1 MKNILE
7 TADRLFIR
15 DGNIAPIYRYL
26 ALIIGVALVLIDIKI
41 WDTGWVF
48 HLGLVVAAV
57 GGYSARASQL
67 NIRPFERAP
76 YPAGWLADRNG
87 GRARGKDEQA

>member
-1 MKNILE
+1 RRLWVNMKNILE

-15 DGNIAPIYRYL
+15 D
-26 ALIIGVALVLIDIKI
+26 
-41 WDTGWVF
+41 VF

-57 GGYSARASQL
+57 GGYSAGASQL

-87 GRARGKDEQA
+87 GLARGKDEQE